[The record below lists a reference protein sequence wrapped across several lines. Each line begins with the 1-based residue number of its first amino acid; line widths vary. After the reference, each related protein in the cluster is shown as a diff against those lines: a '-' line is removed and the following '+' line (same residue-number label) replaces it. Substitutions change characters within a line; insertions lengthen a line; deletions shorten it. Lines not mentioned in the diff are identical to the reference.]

1 MNRWQRFTSATILA
15 WAAIAG
21 GAGSAAAQT
30 KPEGEMRFALYVTVA
45 PAWLDPAEAGPGFGT
60 PFWIIYGA
68 ARRAGEADARKS
80 YGSKPR

>member
-21 GAGSAAAQT
+21 GAGSAAAHT

-45 PAWLDPAEAGPGFGT
+45 PAWLDPAEAGRVSVRHSG
-60 PFWIIYGA
+60 
-68 ARRAGEADARKS
+68 S
-80 YGSKPR
+80 YTGCATRW